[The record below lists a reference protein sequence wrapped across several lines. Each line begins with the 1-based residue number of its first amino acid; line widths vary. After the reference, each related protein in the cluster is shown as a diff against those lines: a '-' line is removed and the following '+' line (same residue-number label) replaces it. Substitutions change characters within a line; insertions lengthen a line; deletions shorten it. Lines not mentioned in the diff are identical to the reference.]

1 MMRTSPAP
9 RFGISRSTISKSPP
23 GFEICA
29 AFIGAIPT
37 FVVAIIPPL
46 NFQSLARGP
55 RHIAFHMDYDYH
67 PFTILDTCSHG
78 LVAHFLDRGEEIP
91 RGGVAGVGIADLMK
105 EAGLTVGGFYKHF
118 KSRDALLQSVVSRMV
133 EFTCLLLTGLLRTQ
147 IERRCYVW
155 AGPSA

>member
-1 MMRTSPAP
+1 MPQACTLMRTSPAP
-9 RFGISRSTISKSPP
+9 GFGISRSTISKSPP

-29 AFIGAIPT
+29 AFIGAIP
-37 FVVAIIPPL
+37 
-46 NFQSLARGP
+46 
-55 RHIAFHMDYDYH
+55 MDYDYN